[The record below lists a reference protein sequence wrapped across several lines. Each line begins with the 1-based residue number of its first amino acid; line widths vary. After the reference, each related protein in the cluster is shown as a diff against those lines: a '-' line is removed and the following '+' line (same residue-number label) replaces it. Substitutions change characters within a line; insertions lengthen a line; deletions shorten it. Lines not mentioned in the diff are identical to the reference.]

1 MDKMFETTVC
11 EALDIIKKG
20 QQSLKNEGKMN
31 QDHNYVEIR
40 W

>member
-1 MDKMFETTVC
+1 MKQNK
-11 EALDIIKKG
+11 IKKKKKKG